1 MKQRGRRALSIL
13 LTLCLLAGLPVGLV
27 TPAAAADYALP
38 SSGGTLEVGTY
49 SLSDDVTLLQSNL
62 TVTGDVTI
70 NLNGHTLK
78 GNGGSVITVASG
90 GTLTLTAT
98 GGAITGGNSATGGGV
113 SVQSGGALKVEGA
126 PKINSNTG
134 SNVYLADGAVITDT
148 GLTGGSIGVTV
159 KSLPDSGNSVPVVKS
174 TGEAAPNRKYFTSD
188 NSNYELIKVGNLL
201 VLTPKNTNP
210 GAQVNR
216 ADLAVAIYNKFLPEK
231 TAPDQGF
238 TDLGSCTP
246 EQRNAIN
253 ALAQA
258 GYVSGTSPTMFNPTG
273 TVTRAEGAVVL
284 WKATGSKSNPDAAQV
299 GYTDVTIGDWYTP
312 AIHYLTA
319 IGVLAGTTEGEFK
332 PNDPLTQ
339 QMLTTLLV
347 RCDYVIDTDNFA
359 SGVTRVEMVLAAY
372 ETFKGGPLEDKLSGS
387 YTTKLNDLNICT
399 AEEQKAILFFEE
411 LGVVQGYKED
421 QKFWPYAPASNLQIA
436 MFLQKC
442 AQLSAQAGTL
452 STAEGKGSA
461 SAASPLS
468 MAGGTQDTIDQAF
481 KFLEELGV
489 NVADA
494 KNNPN
499 APGTVTGLTSWNQV
513 LRPAAP
519 TFTPAG
525 GTYSSAQ
532 SVTLRGPDGLAIYYT
547 TDGSDPTTNSAAYTA
562 PFTVKTTTTVKAVTI
577 GTNGAVS
584 DVASAIYTIGSSG
597 GGSGGSG
604 GGGGGTGGGTTG
616 GQTNITTNPDGSTT
630 TTVTNGS
637 TGTVTETT
645 KYSDGSLEVVETKK
659 DGTVTTT
666 TTDTLGN
673 QTQTVEHPD
682 GSVSTTVEQA
692 DGSTSTTMVAT
703 DGVVTAQA
711 GLSASALTVA
721 GSDAVTLPMSALPAS
736 TDWASAPTLTLELPA
751 GSRSARVE
759 IPVENVTPG
768 TVAVLVKADGTEAV
782 IPTSLTTRNGVAV
795 TLRDGDTVKIVDNA
809 KSFAD
814 VPDSHWGSEAVAFAS
829 SREIFSGTGA
839 DVFSPEMP
847 MSRAMIV
854 TVLARMEGVD
864 TSTGANWY
872 DAGAQW
878 AVSQGISDGTNLDQP
893 LTREQLVTML
903 YRYVGQPET
912 AGSLSS
918 FPDGGQVSDYAA
930 QAMAWAVETGLIGGN
945 GAGALNPQGEA
956 SRAEVAAILQRFVTA
971 RNS

>member
-27 TPAAAADYALP
+27 TPAAAADYDLP

-98 GGAITGGNSATGGGV
+98 SGGTITGGNSATGGGL
-113 SVQSGGALKVEGA
+113 SVQSGGVLKVAGA
-126 PKINSNTG
+126 PNINSNTG
-134 SNVYLADGAVITDT
+134 SNVYLTDGAVITDT

-159 KSLPDSGNSVPVVKS
+159 EHPPALGQSVPVVNS
-174 TGEAAPNRKYFTSD
+174 TASNKAYFTSD
-188 NSNYELIKVGNLL
+188 NPSYELTVSENSL
-201 VLTPKNTNP
+201 VLTAKNTDP
-210 GAQVNR
+210 SGHVTR
-216 ADLAVAIYNKFLPEK
+216 ADLAVGIYNKFLQGM
-231 TAPDQGF
+231 AGPDQGF
-238 TDLGSCTP
+238 TDLDSCTA

-253 ALAQA
+253 ALAHA
-258 GYVSGTSPTMFNPTG
+258 GYVSGTSPTTFHPAG

-299 GYTDVTIGDWYTP
+299 GYKDVNIGDWYTP

-319 IGVLAGTTEGEFK
+319 IGVLTGTGGGEFG
-332 PNDPLTQ
+332 PNEPLTQ
-339 QMLTTLLV
+339 QMLTALLA
-347 RCDYVIDTDNFA
+347 RCDNIDTGNFA
-359 SGVTRVEMVLAAY
+359 PGVTRVEMVLAAY
-372 ETFKGGPLEDKLSGS
+372 ETFKGGPLEAKLSGS
-387 YTTKLNDLNICT
+387 YTTQLQDLDICT
-399 AEEQKAILFFEE
+399 AEEQRVILFFEE
-411 LGVVQGYKED
+411 LGMVKGYTD
-421 QKFWPYAPASNLQIA
+421 GNFWPYAPASNLQIA
-436 MFLQKC
+436 MFLQRC
-442 AQLSAQAGTL
+442 AQLNAQTGTL
-452 STAEGKGSA
+452 STAEGEGSA

-468 MAGGTQDTIDQAF
+468 MAGSTQDTIDEAF
-481 KFLEELGV
+481 AFLAGLGV
-489 NVADA
+489 DVADA

-499 APGTVTGLTSWNQV
+499 APGTVTRLTSWNQA

-519 TFTPAG
+519 VFTPAG

-532 SVTLRGPDGLAIYYT
+532 SVTLRGPDGLTIYYT
-547 TDGSDPTTNSAAYTA
+547 TDGRDPTMNSVPYTGA
-562 PFTVKTTTTVKAVTI
+562 LAVRATTTVKAVTI

-584 DVASAIYTIGSSG
+584 DVASATYTIGSSN
-597 GGSGGSG
+597 GGSS

-616 GQTNITTNPDGSTT
+616 NQTNTTTNPDGSTT

-645 KYSDGSLEVVETKK
+645 KYPDGSQEVVKTEK

-673 QTQTVEHPD
+673 QTQTVELPD

-692 DGSTSTTMVAT
+692 DGSTSTTVVAA
-703 DGVVTAQA
+703 DGAVTAQA
-711 GLSASALTVA
+711 GLSASALAAA

-736 TDWASAPTLTLELPA
+736 ADRAPAPTLTLDLPA
-751 GSRSARVE
+751 GSPSARVE

-878 AVSQGISDGTNLDQP
+878 AVEQGISDGTNLDQP

-903 YRYVGQPET
+903 YRYVGQPGT
-912 AGSLSS
+912 TGSLSD

-930 QAMAWAVETGLIGGN
+930 QAMAWAVEIGLIGGN

>member
-38 SSGGTLEVGTY
+38 SGGGTLEVGTY

-98 GGAITGGNSATGGGV
+98 SGGTITGGNSATGGGV
-113 SVQSGGALKVEGA
+113 SVQSGGALKVAGA
-126 PKINSNTG
+126 PNINSNTG
-134 SNVYLADGAVITDT
+134 SNVYLADRAVITDT

-159 KSLPDSGNSVPVVKS
+159 EHPPALGQSVPVVNS
-174 TGEAAPNRKYFTSD
+174 TASNKAYFTSD
-188 NSNYELIKVGNLL
+188 NPSYELTVSENSL
-201 VLTPKNTNP
+201 VLTAKNTDP
-210 GAQVNR
+210 SGHVTR
-216 ADLAVAIYNKFLPEK
+216 ADLAVGIYNKFLQGM
-231 TAPDQGF
+231 AGPDQGF
-238 TDLGSCTP
+238 TDLDSCTA

-253 ALAQA
+253 ALAHA
-258 GYVSGTSPTMFNPTG
+258 GYVSGTSPTTFHPAG
-273 TVTRAEGAVVL
+273 TVTRAEAAAVF
-284 WKATGSKSNPDAAQV
+284 WKATGSKSNPNAAQV
-299 GYTDVTIGDWYTP
+299 SYTDVTIGDWYTP

-319 IGVLAGTTEGEFK
+319 IGVLTGTGGGEFG
-332 PNDPLTQ
+332 PNEPLTQ
-339 QMLTTLLV
+339 QMLTALLA
-347 RCDYVIDTDNFA
+347 RCDNIDTGNFA
-359 SGVTRVEMVLAAY
+359 PGVTRVEMVLAAY
-372 ETFKGGPLEDKLSGS
+372 ETFKGGPLEAKLSGS
-387 YTTKLNDLNICT
+387 YTTQLQDLDICT
-399 AEEQKAILFFEE
+399 AEEQRAILFFEE
-411 LGVVQGYKED
+411 LGVVKGYTD
-421 QKFWPYAPASNLQIA
+421 GNFWPYAPASNLQIA
-436 MFLQKC
+436 MFLQRC
-442 AQLSAQAGTL
+442 AQLNAQTGTL
-452 STAEGKGSA
+452 STAEGEGSA

-468 MAGGTQDTIDQAF
+468 MAGSTQDTIDQAF
-481 KFLEELGV
+481 EFLAGLGV
-489 NVADA
+489 DVTAA
-494 KNNPN
+494 QANPN
-499 APGTVTGLTSWNQV
+499 APGTVTHLTSWNQA

-519 TFTPAG
+519 IFTPAG

-532 SVTLRGPDGLAIYYT
+532 SVSLRGPDGLTIYYT
-547 TDGSDPTTNSAAYTA
+547 TDGRDPTTNSAAYTA

-584 DVASAIYTIGSSG
+584 DVASATYTIRSSSS
-597 GGSGGSG
+597 GSGGSG

-616 GQTNITTNPDGSTT
+616 GQTNVTTNPDGSTT
-630 TTVTNGS
+630 TTVTNET

-645 KYSDGSLEVVETKK
+645 KY
-659 DGTVTTT
+659 
-666 TTDTLGN
+666 
-673 QTQTVEHPD
+673 PD
-682 GSVSTTVEQA
+682 GSSSTTVTA
-692 DGSTSTTMVAT
+692 GDGSVAAQ
-703 DGVVTAQA
+703 VT
-711 GLSASALTVA
+711 LSAASMAAA
-721 GSDAVTLPMSALPAS
+721 GSAAVTLPMSALPAS
-736 TDWASAPTLTLELPA
+736 ADRATAPTLTLDLPA
-751 GSRSARVE
+751 GSPSARVE

-878 AVSQGISDGTNLDQP
+878 AVEQGISDGTNLDQP

-903 YRYVGQPET
+903 YRYVGQPGT
-912 AGSLSS
+912 TGSLSD

-930 QAMAWAVETGLIGGN
+930 QAMAWAVEIGPIGGN